1 MTGPGDARLA
11 AWWDALTTEQRDRA
25 HAVAA
30 RPAPR
35 PMAVDDLA
43 ASMLVAGLPTSRQI
57 WTGQPE
63 SLVEMLDDVAAF
75 VLAQP

>member
-1 MTGPGDARLA
+1 MTGADDDRLA
-11 AWWDALTTEQRDRA
+11 AWWDTLTPDQRDRA
-25 HAVAA
+25 RAIAA

-35 PMAVDDLA
+35 GMAIDDLA
-43 ASMLVAGLPTSRQI
+43 ASMLVAGLPTARQI